1 MAERILKPISSD
13 ANSITFADP
22 NDVRNTTRFSVATS
36 NSTLPSGVKV
46 GVVRSE
52 TIANRTI
59 SVQKAGC
66 TGCENAADMILSLR
80 IKATTIAN
88 EQLSEQMVND
98 AFENARRAFLAGIG
112 NGFKPLPSES
122 FVIDKTVTP

>member
-1 MAERILKPISSD
+1 MAERILKPIGSD

-36 NSTLPSGVKV
+36 NSTLSSGVKV

-59 SVQKAGC
+59 SVKKPGC
-66 TGCENAADMILSLR
+66 SDCDAADMILSLR

-88 EQLSEQMVND
+88 EQLSEQMVTD
-98 AFENARRAFLAGIG
+98 AFENARRAFLAGMG

-122 FVIDKTVTP
+122 FVIDSVSEP